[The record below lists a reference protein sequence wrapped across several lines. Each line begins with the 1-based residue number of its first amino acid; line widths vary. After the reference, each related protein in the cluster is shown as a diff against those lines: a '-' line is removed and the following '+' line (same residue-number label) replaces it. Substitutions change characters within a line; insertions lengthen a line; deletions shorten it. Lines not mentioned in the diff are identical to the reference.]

1 MADKVLDAVCKMMV
15 DPEAAPAHT
24 EYQGQT
30 YYFCAPGCKVA
41 FEKDPDK
48 YLKTGHEHMHHH
60 HH

>member
-1 MADKVLDAVCKMMV
+1 MADKVLDVVCKMMV
-15 DPEAAPAHT
+15 DPDTAPAQT
-24 EYQGQT
+24 AYEGKT

-48 YLKTGHEHMHHH
+48 YLTTGHEHTHHH